1 MHAAERESHVRSYQS
16 LWERACVQIRE
27 GRRLQHEKK
36 KPVRRAS
43 GEYRGCDCVQRDGQ
57 DVFRPGI
64 VRRAVKAGCS
74 RHALLA
80 SRFDVRWAVLRVPQ
94 LTRDEH
100 VLSVE
105 PASECSRKRV
115 AHFFLVSVCVCSVCI
130 MRGAAR
136 VEHASNVMSIKAPFI
151 SLAACTW
158 ASIAMVLHTSA
169 QEHVGSGGC
178 IGMHALDVQ
187 HAAQSM

>member
-105 PASECSRKRV
+105 PASECSCKRV

-136 VEHASNVMSIKAPFI
+136 VEHASNVIGVEHQGTFHLPC
-151 SLAACTW
+151 SL
-158 ASIAMVLHTSA
+158 
-169 QEHVGSGGC
+169 HVGKHCNGFAHECPGAYGEWRLHRDAC
-178 IGMHALDVQ
+178 A
-187 HAAQSM
+187 